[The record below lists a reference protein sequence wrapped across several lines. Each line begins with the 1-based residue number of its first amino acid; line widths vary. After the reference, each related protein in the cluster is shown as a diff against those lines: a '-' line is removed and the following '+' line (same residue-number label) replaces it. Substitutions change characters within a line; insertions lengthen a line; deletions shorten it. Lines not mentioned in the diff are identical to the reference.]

1 MFYREDKNF
10 IREDQKRFLDRIVL
24 AEENLDFPWHLS
36 PGTVAKGDNI
46 PLFFHC
52 VIKRPE
58 KREDKEEL
66 FNSTIGPFFV
76 SLFNQF
82 AERNEIKYKE
92 IYRCNVNLTFPLKG
106 QSGIHTDHE
115 FPYNHLLIYLND
127 SDGDTCIFN
136 TEGTKIEKRITPEKY
151 KGVCFE
157 KRLHYAE
164 FPINGL
170 RFVVVY
176 TFI

>member
-36 PGTVAKGDNI
+36 PGTVAKCDNI
-46 PLFFHC
+46 PLLFHC

-92 IYRCNVNLTFPLKG
+92 IYRCNVNLTFPLA
-106 QSGIHTDHE
+106 SG
-115 FPYNHLLIYLND
+115 LA
-127 SDGDTCIFN
+127 S
-136 TEGTKIEKRITPEKY
+136 
-151 KGVCFE
+151 
-157 KRLHYAE
+157 
-164 FPINGL
+164 
-170 RFVVVY
+170 
-176 TFI
+176 